1 MKRQRSLESRCRRAG
16 ARSLLAVLLAGSAG
30 CVTVVLGKPTPCPA
44 PSEAAD
50 VQLEELYASGVLKD
64 EDPLA
69 HDLGAWE
76 RYCDY
81 IDELRGDL

>member
-1 MKRQRSLESRCRRAG
+1 MKQAKCWQSRFRRAG
-16 ARSLLAVLLAGSAG
+16 GRFLLVALLVGSAG

-50 VQLEELYASGVLKD
+50 AQLAGLYESGVLED
-64 EDPLA
+64 QDPLS
-69 HDLGAWE
+69 HDIGAWE